1 MPLPIYLAMTAAELR
16 QNEPKSHTIA
26 WMACHFS
33 PYGTGLSNCPKQLPP
48 GAMLILNDRTP
59 VCGHDPSLIAEQM
72 KELAEYFGCS
82 RVLLD
87 LQRPG
92 EHGVD
97 PIIESVLAALP
108 CPAGVSECYAG
119 NFDCPVFL
127 PPVPLLQ
134 TAEEYLSPW
143 RDREIWL
150 ELALSA
156 GNYRVTEQGCSLL
169 PFSPG
174 DKRIIHKEE
183 RLHCQYSIDIGKNA
197 VTFSIERSRE
207 DLQALQ
213 AEAERLGVKCFVGLY
228 QELGSSDQ

>member
-72 KELAEYFGCS
+72 KELVEHLGCS

-92 EHGVD
+92 EYGVN
-97 PIIESVLAALP
+97 PIIESVLAVLP
-108 CPAGVSECYAG
+108 CPVGVSECYAT
-119 NFDCPVFL
+119 NFGCPVFL
-127 PPVPLLQ
+127 PPVPLLLPPEDHFARWQ
-134 TAEEYLSPW
+134 G
-143 RDREIWL
+143 REIWL

-156 GNYRVTEQGCSLL
+156 GNYRITEQGCHLF

-174 DKRIIHKEE
+174 DQRIIHKEE
-183 RLHCQYSIDIGKNA
+183 SLYCQYSIAIEEGA

-207 DLQALQ
+207 GLQALQ
-213 AEAERLGVKCFVGLY
+213 AEAEGLGVKCFVGLY
-228 QELGSSDQ
+228 QELGSSAQ

>member
-16 QNEPKSHTIA
+16 QNGPKSHAIA

-33 PYGTGLSNCPKQLPP
+33 PYGTGLSNCPKQLSP
-48 GAMLILNDRTP
+48 GSMLILNDRTP
-59 VCGHDPSLIAEQM
+59 ICGHDPSLIAEQM
-72 KELAEYFGCS
+72 KEMVEYLGCS

-87 LQRPG
+87 LQRPE
-92 EHGVD
+92 EHNAEQ
-97 PIIESVLAALP
+97 IIEAILAALP
-108 CPAGVSECYAG
+108 CPAGVSECYARS
-119 NFDCPVFL
+119 FDCPVFL

-134 TAEEYLSPW
+134 TTEEHLSPW

-156 GNYRVTEQGCSLL
+156 GNYRITEQGCSLL

-183 RLHCQYSIDIGKNA
+183 RLHCQYSISIAEDAI
-197 VTFSIERSRE
+197 TFSIERSRGN
-207 DLQALQ
+207 LQALQ

-228 QELGSSDQ
+228 QELGSSAQ